1 MTKKEEIEVKIYKKI
16 GIEKFKKLTLYL
28 EKRIHKKDKGQ
39 NINYHPKKLTKGSIK
54 KFRKFFYYNG
64 FIHSRNLIFGVPLLI
79 VMIIFKL
86 NPIFITFLSL
96 WLLKDAY
103 CVMLQ
108 RYNWIE
114 TNETLKRIVSIEQEK
129 IEDRKKDCNIEK
141 LKEILKEKNIDKEEC
156 IKKIEDLKNVISD
169 ENDKIIEFDN
179 SLEVI
184 EELLTCYKPKVKQK
198 RLIKEEK

>member
-28 EKRIHKKDKGQ
+28 EKKIHKKDKGQ

>member
-1 MTKKEEIEVKIYKKI
+1 MTKKEKIEVKIYKKI

-28 EKRIHKKDKGQ
+28 EKKIHKKDKGQ

-86 NPIFITFLSL
+86 NTIFITFLSL

>member
-198 RLIKEEK
+198 KLSKEEE

>member
-1 MTKKEEIEVKIYKKI
+1 M
-16 GIEKFKKLTLYL
+16 
-28 EKRIHKKDKGQ
+28 
-39 NINYHPKKLTKGSIK
+39 
-54 KFRKFFYYNG
+54 
-64 FIHSRNLIFGVPLLI
+64 LI

-108 RYNWIE
+108 WYNWIE

>member
-1 MTKKEEIEVKIYKKI
+1 MTKKEKIEVKIYKKI

-28 EKRIHKKDKGQ
+28 EKKIHKKDKGQ

-108 RYNWIE
+108 RYNWIK
-114 TNETLKRIVSIEQEK
+114 LSEK
-129 IEDRKKDCNIEK
+129 E
-141 LKEILKEKNIDKEEC
+141 
-156 IKKIEDLKNVISD
+156 
-169 ENDKIIEFDN
+169 
-179 SLEVI
+179 
-184 EELLTCYKPKVKQK
+184 
-198 RLIKEEK
+198 RLIKEKQDIKIVNNCRQYGNELVERISIQEKICLKKEDTSIKCIEYNNTLNYNKIKVRRLER

>member
-28 EKRIHKKDKGQ
+28 EKKIHKKDKGQ

-96 WLLKDAY
+96 WLLKDVY

>member
-1 MTKKEEIEVKIYKKI
+1 MTKKEKIEVKIYKKI
-16 GIEKFKKLTLYL
+16 GIEKFKELTLYL
-28 EKRIHKKDKGQ
+28 EKKIHKKDKGQ

>member
-1 MTKKEEIEVKIYKKI
+1 M
-16 GIEKFKKLTLYL
+16 
-28 EKRIHKKDKGQ
+28 
-39 NINYHPKKLTKGSIK
+39 
-54 KFRKFFYYNG
+54 
-64 FIHSRNLIFGVPLLI
+64 LI

-141 LKEILKEKNIDKEEC
+141 IKEILKEKNIDKEEC

>member
-1 MTKKEEIEVKIYKKI
+1 MV
-16 GIEKFKKLTLYL
+16 
-28 EKRIHKKDKGQ
+28 HQ
-39 NINYHPKKLTKGSIK
+39 
-54 KFRKFFYYNG
+54 
-64 FIHSRNLIFGVPLLI
+64 
-79 VMIIFKL
+79 
-86 NPIFITFLSL
+86 
-96 WLLKDAY
+96 
-103 CVMLQ
+103 
-108 RYNWIE
+108 
-114 TNETLKRIVSIEQEK
+114 RIVSIEQEK

>member
-28 EKRIHKKDKGQ
+28 EKKIHKKDKGQ

-169 ENDKIIEFDN
+169 ENDKIIELDN

>member
-1 MTKKEEIEVKIYKKI
+1 MTKREKIEVKIYKKI

-28 EKRIHKKDKGQ
+28 EKKIHKKDKGQ

>member
-28 EKRIHKKDKGQ
+28 EKKIHKKDKGQ

-86 NPIFITFLSL
+86 NTIFITFLSL

>member
-1 MTKKEEIEVKIYKKI
+1 M
-16 GIEKFKKLTLYL
+16 
-28 EKRIHKKDKGQ
+28 
-39 NINYHPKKLTKGSIK
+39 
-54 KFRKFFYYNG
+54 
-64 FIHSRNLIFGVPLLI
+64 LI

-96 WLLKDAY
+96 WLLKDAS

-156 IKKIEDLKNVISD
+156 IKKIENLKNVISD
-169 ENDKIIEFDN
+169 KNDKIIEFDN

>member
-28 EKRIHKKDKGQ
+28 EKKIHKKDKGQ

-156 IKKIEDLKNVISD
+156 TKKIEDLKNVISD

-198 RLIKEEK
+198 RLIKE

>member
-28 EKRIHKKDKGQ
+28 EKKIHKKDKGQ

-156 IKKIEDLKNVISD
+156 IKKIEDLKNVIND

>member
-1 MTKKEEIEVKIYKKI
+1 MTKKEKIEVKIYKKI

-28 EKRIHKKDKGQ
+28 EKKIHKKDKGK
-39 NINYHPKKLTKGSIK
+39 NINYHTKKLTKGSIK

>member
-1 MTKKEEIEVKIYKKI
+1 MTKKEKIEVKIYKKI

-28 EKRIHKKDKGQ
+28 EKKIHKKDKGQ

>member
-1 MTKKEEIEVKIYKKI
+1 MTKKEKIEVKIYKKI

-28 EKRIHKKDKGQ
+28 EKKIHKKDKGQ

-54 KFRKFFYYNG
+54 KFRKFLYYNG

>member
-28 EKRIHKKDKGQ
+28 EKKIHKKDKGQ

-141 LKEILKEKNIDKEEC
+141 LKEILKEKNVDKEEC

>member
-1 MTKKEEIEVKIYKKI
+1 M
-16 GIEKFKKLTLYL
+16 
-28 EKRIHKKDKGQ
+28 
-39 NINYHPKKLTKGSIK
+39 
-54 KFRKFFYYNG
+54 
-64 FIHSRNLIFGVPLLI
+64 LI